1 MQHQTN
7 VSPNYLSKL
16 ETVKK
21 FTGLSKSSIYSFIKN
36 GSFPSPIRIGK
47 RAVAWRIED
56 LEKWVNSRPFAPSNG
71 SSGEKP

>member
-7 VSPNYLSKL
+7 VSPNCLSKL

-36 GSFPSPIRIGK
+36 GSFPTPIRIGK
-47 RAVAWRIED
+47 RAVAWRTED
-56 LEKWVNSRPFAPSNG
+56 LEKWVNSRPFAALNG